1 MIKRWEYRFDEWV
14 INNDVEWINNKLRI
28 IDIVDWFN
36 EWVVI
41 IFKFKK
47 EKVGMNWDEN
57 DEQKMM
63 FWVDIVINFW

>member
-1 MIKRWEYRFDEWV
+1 M

-57 DEQKMM
+57 NEQKMM